1 MAKERITEN
10 IIIENARLIFKNFGG
25 EASKY
30 NRKGDRNFCVV
41 IDDPEQAQGLANDG
55 WNIKRLDPRDEDDEP
70 TYYITVKVNFDNE
83 PIPVINMVTSITKKK
98 TQLFEDTVQCL
109 DYSRILTAD
118 VIIKPYNWEVNGKT
132 GVSAYL
138 QTLYVMIE
146 EDPFAYKYE

>member
-1 MAKERITEN
+1 M
-10 IIIENARLIFKNFGG
+10 
-25 EASKY
+25 
-30 NRKGDRNFCVV
+30 
-41 IDDPEQAQGLANDG
+41 
-55 WNIKRLDPRDEDDEP
+55 
-70 TYYITVKVNFDNE
+70 
-83 PIPVINMVTSITKKK
+83 INMVTSITKKK

>member
-1 MAKERITEN
+1 MAREKITEN
-10 IIIENARLIFKNFGG
+10 IIVENARLIFKNFGG

-41 IDDPEQAQGLANDG
+41 IEDPEQAQALANDG

-83 PIPVINMVTSITKKK
+83 PIPTINMVTSITKKK

-109 DYSRILTAD
+109 DYSRILAAD
-118 VIIKPYNWEVNGKT
+118 VIIKPYNWDVNGKQ